1 MFRQLS
7 GNTMQ
12 RRHMTSEVFSPEEL
26 QFCSIIGTALTVSDT
41 PAFQYERPVSLR
53 YVPDHARGTLASPWL
68 PWPHH
73 RRRAHQTAASGAGA
87 GVDAG
92 AGAGADGAG
101 GSHADDHIAWLR
113 IAEHARPLWKRT
125 WVATVAVVV
134 RCVALRR
141 WRWLVPRLLCVMV
154 CVYISTA

>member
-1 MFRQLS
+1 
-7 GNTMQ
+7 
-12 RRHMTSEVFSPEEL
+12 MTSEVFSPEEL

-87 GVDAG
+87 GAGVDGGAG
-92 AGAGADGAG
+92 AGAGADGAAAG
-101 GSHADDHIAWLR
+101 DAGDADGEADEEVEDLCASCSR
-113 IAEHARPLWKRT
+113 ACARN
-125 WVATVAVVV
+125 V
-134 RCVALRR
+134 
-141 WRWLVPRLLCVMV
+141 
-154 CVYISTA
+154 S